1 MKVRISTRKKMPPC
15 YGMLNDLIDWGFDL
29 FDPRK
34 PAERFATPR
43 TLAIAK
49 YYYEGQMKYIRIR
62 EGAK

>member
-1 MKVRISTRKKMPPC
+1 MKVRISARKKMPP
-15 YGMLNDLIDWGFDL
+15 YYAMLNDLIDWGWDV

-49 YYYEGQMKYIRIR
+49 HYYERIV
-62 EGAK
+62 K